1 MTYVSSKS
9 CNNLAYNIINIAKLF
24 DEVEVAKV
32 GDILEMFC
40 IITLMSNYAGISAQ
54 YSIIA
59 SHELTALCACVCA
72 HTVFLQD
79 LAPHEASCANVH
91 AVENH

>member
-9 CNNLAYNIINIAKLF
+9 CNNLAYNVINIAKLF

-40 IITLMSNYAGISAQ
+40 IIILMSNYAGIIST
-54 YSIIA
+54 I
-59 SHELTALCACVCA
+59 
-72 HTVFLQD
+72 
-79 LAPHEASCANVH
+79 
-91 AVENH
+91 